1 MTVQAL
7 AETLYLWWLGHPQ
20 APQRV
25 GTLRLV
31 RRSAMQ
37 HGGVALRYAP
47 EWLTH
52 GFALSEDLPLRDHE
66 FLPTAP
72 DAAVGA
78 VDDARPD
85 RWGER
90 VIRFLIKPQRLSTLD
105 HLYFAGDDRFGALSV
120 SLSDEAYQ
128 PYRHGVMPQLNDVQ
142 QVHDLIRQVERGEPV
157 PPELLRFV
165 APGATLGGAKPKAL
179 LKMEGASWIL
189 KFAESGEAWD
199 SGMVEH
205 ACMSLAK
212 MAGIEVCETR
222 ALPYQQWGSTRHAL
236 AVRRFDRATEGRYH
250 ALSAHVALRA
260 AGVAYSYAE
269 MALWLRRCG
278 DATRIQHSG
287 EQVFRRMVFNI
298 LMDNTDDHEKNHAF
312 IRVNQAYALA
322 PAFDV
327 LPSGQGLGY
336 QSMEVGRMGAE
347 STLTNALSEHAA
359 FGLTSLRAQ
368 RLMAE
373 VAQVVRG
380 WQGHFAHVGVSA
392 TDIQSLAQYIDR
404 PFLQTQRDAALST
417 AS

>member
-1 MTVQAL
+1 MSVQAL
-7 AETLYLWWLGHPQ
+7 PETLSLWWLGQPH

-31 RRSAMQ
+31 RRSGMQ
-37 HGGVALRYAP
+37 HGGVSLRYAP
-47 EWLTH
+47 QWLTH

-72 DAAVGA
+72 DAAAGA

-120 SLSDEAYQ
+120 SLSDVAYQ
-128 PYRHGVMPQLNDVQ
+128 PYRHGVLPQLNEVQ

-157 PPELLRFV
+157 HPEMLRFV

-179 LKMEGASWIL
+179 LSMEGASWIL

-212 MAGIEVCETR
+212 TAGIDVCETR
-222 ALPYQQWGSTRHAL
+222 AMAYQQLGRTRHAV
-236 AVRRFDRATEGRYH
+236 AVRRFDREGDGRCH

-278 DATRIQHSG
+278 DATRIQTSG

-312 IRVNQAYALA
+312 LRVKSAYALA

-347 STLTNALSEHAA
+347 SSLKNTVSEHPA
-359 FGLTSLRAQ
+359 FGLTAQ
-368 RLMAE
+368 RALQLVSE
-373 VAQVVRG
+373 VARVASG
-380 WQGHFAHVGVSA
+380 WQAHFVQVGVSA
-392 TDIQSLAQYIDR
+392 TDIQTLAQFIDR
-404 PFLQTQRDAALST
+404 PFLKTQRDAALLRGN
-417 AS
+417 

>member
-1 MTVQAL
+1 MIVQAL
-7 AETLYLWWLGHPQ
+7 PETLYLWWLGQ
-20 APQRV
+20 TQVPQRV
-25 GTLRLV
+25 GTLRFV

-72 DAAVGA
+72 DAAAGA

-90 VIRFLIKPQRLSTLD
+90 VIRFLINPQRLSTLD
-105 HLYFAGDDRFGALSV
+105 YLYFAGDDRFGALSV
-120 SLSDEAYQ
+120 SLSDVAYQ

-142 QVHDLIRQVERGEPV
+142 QVHDLIRQVERGESV
-157 PPELLRFV
+157 PAEMLRFV
-165 APGATLGGAKPKAL
+165 VPGATLGGAKPKAL
-179 LKMEGASWIL
+179 LSMDGASWVL

-212 MAGIEVCETR
+212 TAGIEVCETR
-222 ALPYQQWGSTRHAL
+222 ALAYQQLGTTRHAL
-236 AVRRFDRATEGRYH
+236 AVRRFDRAAEGRCH
-250 ALSAHVALRA
+250 ALSVHVALRA
-260 AGVAYSYAE
+260 AGGAYSYAE

-278 DATRIQHSG
+278 DVTRIQTSG

-312 IRVNQAYALA
+312 IRVNQTYALA

-327 LPSGQGLGY
+327 LPSGQALGY

-347 STLTNALSEHAA
+347 SSLTNALSEHAA
-359 FGLTSLRAQ
+359 FGLTAQRAQ
-368 RLMAE
+368 QLVAE
-373 VAQVVRG
+373 VTRVVSG
-380 WQGHFAHVGVSA
+380 WQAHFLQVGVSV
-392 TDIQSLAQYIDR
+392 TDIQTLAQYIDR
-404 PFLQTQRDAALST
+404 PFLKTQRDAVLSP
-417 AS
+417 

>member
-1 MTVQAL
+1 MSVQAL
-7 AETLYLWWLGHPQ
+7 PETLYLWWLGQ
-20 APQRV
+20 TQVPQRV

-37 HGGVALRYAP
+37 YGGVALRYAP

-72 DAAVGA
+72 DAAAGA

-105 HLYFAGDDRFGALSV
+105 YLYFAGDDRFGALSV
-120 SLSDEAYQ
+120 SLSDVAYQ

-142 QVHDLIRQVERGEPV
+142 QVHDLIRQVERGESV
-157 PPELLRFV
+157 PAEMLRFV
-165 APGATLGGAKPKAL
+165 VPGATLGGAKPKAL
-179 LKMEGASWIL
+179 LSMDGASWVL

-212 MAGIEVCETR
+212 TAGIEVCETR
-222 ALPYQQWGSTRHAL
+222 ALAYQQLGTTRHAL
-236 AVRRFDRATEGRYH
+236 AVRRFDRAAEGRCH

-278 DATRIQHSG
+278 DATRIQTSG

-327 LPSGQGLGY
+327 LPSGQALGY

-347 STLTNALSEHAA
+347 SSLTNALSEHAA
-359 FGLTSLRAQ
+359 FGLTAQRAQ
-368 RLMAE
+368 QLVAE
-373 VAQVVRG
+373 VARVVSG
-380 WQGHFAHVGVSA
+380 WQAHFLQVGVSV
-392 TDIQSLAQYIDR
+392 TDIQTLAQYIDR
-404 PFLQTQRDAALST
+404 PFLKTQRDAVLSP
-417 AS
+417 